1 MPTSHHL
8 NKLPRAL
15 RHLLLTVGLAA
26 CRSATPPASA
36 ASDATLPRR
45 VVLALDGVDYRDVQ
59 TARARGLFRSFRPP
73 GRLVSTF
80 PSISDI
86 AWHAIFGVQP
96 PAGYQRVF
104 YSLRQNIV
112 LGEPLDAIRPIEY
125 EERMDAAF
133 DAKFHHLGA
142 YLMSGPVARREI
154 DTDMRTVLQ
163 THGRQTVYI
172 YNVGPDALQH
182 TRGNIQEYLEYL
194 DTRVAT
200 LLEGYR
206 QRTGRELEVVLLSD
220 HGHNRAQDATFLPIV
235 EGLRSRGFNTAKSLR
250 APNDVA
256 FSVDGVTTGFGVFC
270 DPDSVERVARVI
282 AGLEGVDIVTR
293 RVTDAQFDV
302 LSSRGRA
309 TVRVQRAAGMTRF
322 AYEQTTGDPLAL
334 DTTLARMRREGQ
346 LTADGFADAE
356 QWLRAT
362 AAAPY
367 PAAVVRIVHGH
378 LDATRNPAPILVSL
392 DDRYRV
398 GLGFVSVTNRLRPLG
413 GTHGALS
420 STNAVGIVMTNFQDT
435 PDALATTVRR
445 QFGEFDDLLEPKAAR
460 SSVRIA
466 TPAMLQGNRFAT
478 ARWAATRMLPA
489 DTTPLLVLRLSDG
502 VRPLA
507 TDSLWLQVTVRQQR
521 GDRLIAVT
529 ALPAGHWM
537 ASADGS
543 EWAIAARDVRVVD
556 LTPGE
561 VYTVQV
567 RADGSTPRADGSR
580 SRWARTLVETPL
592 RAARDGLPWTF

>member
-1 MPTSHHL
+1 
-8 NKLPRAL
+8 
-15 RHLLLTVGLAA
+15 
-26 CRSATPPASA
+26 
-36 ASDATLPRR
+36 
-45 VVLALDGVDYRDVQ
+45 
-59 TARARGLFRSFRPP
+59 
-73 GRLVSTF
+73 
-80 PSISDI
+80 
-86 AWHAIFGVQP
+86 
-96 PAGYQRVF
+96 
-104 YSLRQNIV
+104 
-112 LGEPLDAIRPIEY
+112 
-125 EERMDAAF
+125 
-133 DAKFHHLGA
+133 
-142 YLMSGPVARREI
+142 
-154 DTDMRTVLQ
+154 
-163 THGRQTVYI
+163 
-172 YNVGPDALQH
+172 
-182 TRGNIQEYLEYL
+182 
-194 DTRVAT
+194 
-200 LLEGYR
+200 
-206 QRTGRELEVVLLSD
+206 
-220 HGHNRAQDATFLPIV
+220 
-235 EGLRSRGFNTAKSLR
+235 
-250 APNDVA
+250 
-256 FSVDGVTTGFGVFC
+256 
-270 DPDSVERVARVI
+270 
-282 AGLEGVDIVTR
+282 LEGVDIVTR

-309 TVRVQRAAGMTRF
+309 TVRVQRAAGVTRF